1 MFLFEIRNLIKYS
14 DLVLILTTDKQPKD
28 YTILN

>member
-1 MFLFEIRNLIKYS
+1 MFLFEIRNLIKYR